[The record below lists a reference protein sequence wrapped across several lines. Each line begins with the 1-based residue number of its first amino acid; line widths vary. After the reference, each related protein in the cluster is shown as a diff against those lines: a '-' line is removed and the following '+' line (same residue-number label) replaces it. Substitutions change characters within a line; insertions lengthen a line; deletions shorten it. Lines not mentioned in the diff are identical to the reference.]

1 MHQLARMFWSW
12 FLIRGIIAVLIG
24 LLALFMPA
32 ATFTA
37 LVMLL
42 GVFMLV
48 TGLFTIIT
56 AIAQR
61 DVYENWGWLLAS
73 GIVSAGIGIL
83 TFVYP
88 MATGVALIY
97 LVAFWALLMGIAEIA
112 IAIQLRREI
121 TGEGWFIAA
130 GVLSVLFALLILFY
144 PIAGAYTL
152 TVIFGIYALIAGVTL
167 LTVAFRL
174 RNIGRQ
180 ARGKRIPV
188 T

>member
-1 MHQLARMFWSW
+1 MHQLARIFWSW

-37 LVMLL
+37 LVILL
-42 GVFMLV
+42 GAFMLV

-56 AIAQR
+56 AVTR
-61 DVYENWGWLLAS
+61 RHVYRNWGWLLAS
-73 GIVSAGIGIL
+73 GILSTGIGIL

-88 MATGVALIY
+88 LATGIALIY
-97 LVAFWALLMGIAEIA
+97 FVAFWALVMGIAEIA

-130 GVLSVLFALLILFY
+130 GVLSVLFAVLILFY

-152 TVIFGIYALIAGVTL
+152 TMIFGIYALIAGIAL
-167 LTVAFRL
+167 LSVAFRL

-180 ARGKRIPV
+180 TRGRRIPV